1 MQKNLYKK
9 AVVLGIILLTSMCV
23 NPMISAIDITK
34 QKDIT
39 LELFGRG
46 NETIPPVANF
56 TYTPIDIKTGEQ
68 VTFNSTSYDSD
79 GYIVNW
85 TWSFGDGNFAYEE
98 NVTHT
103 YSDDGTYTINLTVM
117 DNSSLNASIEKIVTV
132 TNQDIPPVADFTYT
146 PIDIKTG
153 EQVTFISTSY
163 DSDGYI
169 VNWTWSFGDGN
180 FAYEENVTHTYW
192 DDGTYTINLTVMD
205 NSNLKAS
212 MEKIVTLTNQE
223 PTADFTFTPEY
234 PFVDDFIYFTDEST
248 DIDGD
253 IVSWWWSFGDG
264 YFSEVQNPKHS
275 YGALGNYTV
284 NLTIT
289 DDDGAIN
296 TVEKIVPILEEN
308 EAPDPPIITGPDIV
322 RADQAVDFVFQSKD
336 PNDDDV
342 KYIVTWGDGGIDET
356 DYYLSDEPAS
366 VNHTWNKTLMPVMI
380 LRMTVLAEDVYG
392 SRSLLVEKWIFVIA
406 MKSVNYDPNEEPRPF
421 NLILSRIIQR
431 ISNAFPILQRILNRI
446 V

>member
-9 AVVLGIILLTSMCV
+9 AVVLGIILLISMCV
-23 NPMISAIDITK
+23 NPIISAIDITK

-68 VTFNSTSYDSD
+68 VIFNSTSYDSD

-98 NVTHT
+98 N
-103 YSDDGTYTINLTVM
+103 
-117 DNSSLNASIEKIVTV
+117 A
-132 TNQDIPPVADFTYT
+132 
-146 PIDIKTG
+146 
-153 EQVTFISTSY
+153 
-163 DSDGYI
+163 
-169 VNWTWSFGDGN
+169 
-180 FAYEENVTHTYW
+180 THTYW

-205 NSNLKAS
+205 NSNLYAS
-212 MEKIVTLTNQE
+212 IEKIVTLTNQE

-234 PFVDDFIYFTDEST
+234 PFVDDFIYFSDTST

-264 YFSEVQNPKHS
+264 YYSEVQNPKYS
-275 YGALGNYTV
+275 YDALGNYTV

-289 DDDGAIN
+289 DDDGAVS
-296 TVEKIVPILEEN
+296 TVEKIVSVLEEN
-308 EAPDPPIITGPDIV
+308 EAPDPPIITGPDLV
-322 RADQAVDFVFQSKD
+322 RADQAVDFIFQSKD
-336 PNDDDV
+336 PNDDNV

-392 SRSLLVEKWIFVIA
+392 ARSLLVEKWIFVIA
-406 MKSVNYDPNEEPRPF
+406 MKSKNYDPNEEPRPF